1 MWSAQAQA
9 EGLTLLV
16 TDNKTGYYGVSLNSS
31 SKLKPYEAKVSR
43 SGKLVHLGRF
53 ATAEEAALSVAR
65 SPEGRAAAGEC
76 AAEVAPLTSEEAR
89 QQAQEEGLTLRF
101 GDGKAGY
108 TGVKTRPGKRQ
119 LYSAQ
124 LRRGD
129 KIVHLGCFDT
139 AEEAALCVARCE
151 FEAANEAKRQAV
163 ASVRASATPEEVH
176 EMAGHEKLQ
185 LKKRKSYI
193 SFSGVHPV
201 PITSNSGTGFKGW
214 FVSDEPRVL
223 GRPKYFEAVEA
234 ALVVARTREHR
245 KQNPGCTQYP
255 PEMLVVNP
263 TGVRQLRP
271 IITESQY
278 TASPATPDGV
288 PVAHGY
294 LPPMA

>member
-1 MWSAQAQA
+1 MCPRI
-9 EGLTLLV
+9 TKTPPKLLQ
-16 TDNKTGYYGVSLNSS
+16 NCQK
-31 SKLKPYEAKVSR
+31 SR
-43 SGKLVHLGRF
+43 IFFGNACHFRKKFLI
-53 ATAEEAALSVAR
+53 
-65 SPEGRAAAGEC
+65 RAG
-76 AAEVAPLTSEEAR
+76 
-89 QQAQEEGLTLRF
+89 LRF
-101 GDGKAGY
+101 FCEFSKILGK
-108 TGVKTRPGKRQ
+108 GK
-119 LYSAQ
+119 

-185 LKKRKSYI
+185 LKKRKSYS

-201 PITSNSGTGFKGW
+201 PVTSNSGTGFKGW

>member
-1 MWSAQAQA
+1 MPR
-9 EGLTLLV
+9 EGL
-16 TDNKTGYYGVSLNSS
+16 
-31 SKLKPYEAKVSR
+31 
-43 SGKLVHLGRF
+43 
-53 ATAEEAALSVAR
+53 
-65 SPEGRAAAGEC
+65 AAA
-76 AAEVAPLTSEEAR
+76 AKLTSEEAR

-185 LKKRKSYI
+185 LKKRKSYS

-201 PITSNSGTGFKGW
+201 PVTSNSGTGFKGW